1 MAEKVSGLDYA
12 FAVGKIRALER
23 FLIKQEVF
31 EEATKSGLPEALRLF
46 VESDLYSDELLGV
59 KDSQGLEEALNAELL
74 KLKELVG
81 ELILENDL
89 QGLLEVVDTARLGR
103 ALLKCK
109 NRFLKDYLM
118 YLADM
123 HNIKTFLRLRILGEA
138 QDELERHLFFEGF
151 IKREEFIRAYAL
163 ELAVFLN
170 RLEYVNNGERTVDY
184 AYFLRGPIEGL
195 KKEKSFVGLEKAIAD
210 FLITA
215 LLPAKYLI
223 FGPEPPLAYYF
234 AKLNEINLIRMIVL
248 SKLNNLPADLAQ
260 KRLNAV
266 YA

>member
-1 MAEKVSGLDYA
+1 MTMKTSGLNYA

-31 EEATKSGLPEALRLF
+31 EEAIKAELVEALRLF
-46 VESDLYSDELLGV
+46 VESDLYSDELLEV
-59 KDSQGLEEALNAELL
+59 RDSGRLEELLEAEQL
-74 KLKELVG
+74 KLKQLVAG
-81 ELILENDL
+81 LILEDEL
-89 QGLLEVVDTARLGR
+89 KGLLELVDAKRLQA
-103 ALLKCK
+103 ALLQCH

-118 YLADM
+118 HLADM
-123 HNIKTFLRLRILGEA
+123 HNIKTFLRLRLLGEA

-151 IKREEFIRAYAL
+151 IKREVFIQAYAL
-163 ELAVFLN
+163 ELAAFLN
-170 RLEYVNNGERTVDY
+170 RLEYVNNGERTIDY
-184 AYFLRGPIEGL
+184 ACFLRVPIEGL

-215 LLPAKYLI
+215 LRPAKYLI
-223 FGPEPPLAYYF
+223 FGPEPLLAYYF
-234 AKLNEINLIRMIVL
+234 AKLNEMNLLRMIVL